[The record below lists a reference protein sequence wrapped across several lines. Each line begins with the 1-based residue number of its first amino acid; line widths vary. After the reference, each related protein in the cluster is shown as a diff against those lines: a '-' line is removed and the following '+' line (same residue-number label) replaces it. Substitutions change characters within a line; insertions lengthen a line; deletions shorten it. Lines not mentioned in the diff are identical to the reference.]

1 MDLSPSPSIQGIQ
14 TDPESFLKSLSA
26 QRSFIGNKG
35 MFKGDDYKLL
45 SNFTRTINDRPLI
58 DNQGVKYFSSENY
71 YMAQKTTNIE
81 QRRKIAEMSPAQAKK
96 YTRSLAFRNS
106 PGTIPSEEW
115 ESIRLS
121 AMEEAVRK
129 KFAPN
134 TPELKF
140 LMETRFKYLAETN
153 TWGDDFWGIPMDS
166 KGNFD
171 FMKSLNQNRL
181 GKMLMQIRKENL
193 EPQQQMFLKNPF
205 IDPKLLS
212 TNVRLQPI
220 LEEAAPIIDDFLNN
234 IGVRYRYCFLLCTT
248 NLRHISRR

>member
-1 MDLSPSPSIQGIQ
+1 MIEILGKP

-106 PGTIPSEEW
+106 PGTIPPEEW

-193 EPQQQMFLKNPF
+193 EPQT
-205 IDPKLLS
+205 LLS
-212 TNVRLQPI
+212 TDVRLQPI
-220 LEEAAPIIDDFLNN
+220 LEEATPIIDDFLNS
-234 IGVRYRYCFLLCTT
+234 IGVKYRYWFLLCTT